1 MLRAEA
7 AAAAPSTLVSSM
19 PTRRTLALG
28 ALGFL
33 GLVLAVLLLAPFLLR
48 DRISARLQA
57 EASKSLNATVAW
69 SELSLGLIRSFPNL
83 ALGLENL
90 SVAGVGPFAGDTLV
104 RLRRLDLVLDLGSAI
119 RVARGGG
126 PLVVRRVALDQPVIR
141 LRVLEDGTANW
152 DINRKKADKPAAPS
166 DDEGMTLALRE
177 FRIDDGTLSMDNR
190 PAGLIASLDG
200 IRHRLS
206 GDLSRDK
213 VTLRTATT
221 VDTASLAF
229 AGVPW
234 LNGVRVALDADLDA
248 NVTERRYTLDKG
260 QLRLNN
266 LGLVLSGT
274 VQPGE
279 PNTALD
285 LTFSSPSTAFAD
297 ILSLVPAVY
306 RHDVAKLQT
315 SGTMAVAG
323 KVKGNHGPNAFPS
336 LNLTAT
342 VANGNF
348 RYPDLPLPAREIAF
362 DLAITNPGGSVD
374 STVVQLQRFHMRL
387 GDRPLDA
394 ALTVR
399 TPVSDPDVDFSARG
413 SLDLA
418 DVGRTVKLE
427 DVKQLTGL
435 INADFAVRTRKS
447 WVDQS
452 RHDLINARG
461 TIGIARMI
469 LQSATL
475 PYAARVD
482 SLLLR
487 FTPQRAE
494 MATLTG
500 AVGSS
505 DFRASGSLDNL
516 IGYVM
521 KDEVIRGTATVHS
534 RHFNLNEWK
543 SEEKRGAIAV
553 PANLDFRLQVTA
565 DSITYGKLGLTGARG
580 EVTIKDQRA
589 TLTGFRLNLL
599 GGAARADGFY
609 ETSNPERPTFDFRMG
624 LDSLSLPRAFASLA
638 TVQALVPIARY
649 ATGVISTQVHLAGP
663 LGKDLMPV
671 LSALTGGGSFSTGGL
686 VVKEF
691 PPMVRLADV
700 LSLDQVRNP
709 TIPAVR
715 GMFEVANGRMSVKP
729 FDVTVGDI
737 AMKVSGSSGIDQ
749 SIDYNLAMAV
759 PVKLLGGG
767 ATRAVTQLAATAGK
781 AGLDLGVVDAVS
793 IGVEIGGTITNPSI
807 KPTFSGTAGSVREGV
822 QRAAEQVV
830 DDKVTEVKQQVDSAA
845 LAQKRRA
852 VAEAEAQAARIR
864 EEADSAAAKLRR
876 EGDQA
881 AAGLLEKATTPA
893 SKLLAQ
899 PAADRIKREAN
910 AKADRIVREADTRA
924 GKLTDEARRQAE

>member
-1 MLRAEA
+1 
-7 AAAAPSTLVSSM
+7 M
-19 PTRRTLALG
+19 PCRYFPTMTSRRNLALG
-28 ALGFL
+28 ALGIL
-33 GLVLAVLLLAPFLLR
+33 GLVLAVLLLVPVLFR
-48 DRISARLQA
+48 DRISERLQA
-57 EASKSLNATVAW
+57 EASKSLNAKVAW
-69 SELSLGLIRSFPNL
+69 SGLSLGLIRSFPNL

-90 SVAGVGPFAGDTLV
+90 SVAGVGPFEGDTLAK
-104 RLRRLDLVLDLGSAI
+104 LRRLDLVLDLGSAL

-141 LRVLEDGTANW
+141 LRVLEDGKANW
-152 DINRKKADKPAAPS
+152 DITRKDSDKAAAPS
-166 DDEGMTLALRE
+166 DGEGMALALRE
-177 FRIDDGTLSMDNR
+177 VRIDDGTLSMDNR
-190 PAGLIASLDG
+190 PAGLIASLAG

-221 VDTASLAF
+221 VDTTSLTF

-248 NVTERRYTLDKG
+248 DMQEKRYTLAKG
-260 QLRLNN
+260 DLKLNN
-266 LGLVLSGT
+266 LGLVMSGS

-279 PNTALD
+279 PNTAID

-297 ILSLVPAVY
+297 ILSLVPAIY
-306 RHDVAKLQT
+306 RHDIAKLQT

-342 VANGNF
+342 VANGSF
-348 RYPDLPLPAREIAF
+348 RYPDLPLPAREIGF
-362 DLAITNPGGSVD
+362 DLAVTNPGGSVD

-413 SLDLA
+413 SVDLA

-427 DVKQLTGL
+427 NVKELSGL
-435 INADFAVRTRKS
+435 VNADFAVRTRKS

-452 RHDLINARG
+452 RYDRINARG
-461 TIGIARMI
+461 TIGITRMAV
-469 LQSATL
+469 QSAAL
-475 PYAARVD
+475 PHAARVD
-482 SLLLR
+482 SALLR

-494 MATLTG
+494 LATLTG
-500 AVGSS
+500 AIGSS
-505 DFRASGSLDNL
+505 DFRASGTLDNL

-521 KDEVIRGTATVHS
+521 KDEVIRGTANVHS

-543 SEEKRGAIAV
+543 SDEKSGAIPV
-553 PANLDFRLQVTA
+553 PANVDFRLQVTA

-580 EVTIKDQRA
+580 EVAIKDQRA

-599 GGAARADGFY
+599 GGTARADGFY
-609 ETSNPERPTFDFRMG
+609 ETTNPERPTFDFKMG
-624 LDSLSLPRAFASLA
+624 LDSLSLPKAFASLA

-649 ATGVISTQVHLAGP
+649 ANGVLSTQLHLAGP

-671 LSALTGGGSFSTGGL
+671 LTALTGGGSFSTGGL

-737 AMKVSGSSGIDQ
+737 AMKVSGSNGIDQ
-749 SIDYNLAMAV
+749 SIDYDLAMAV

-767 ATRAVTQLAATAGK
+767 ATRAVSQLAATAGK
-781 AGLDLGVVDAVS
+781 AGLDLGAVDAVS

-830 DDKVTEVKQQVDSAA
+830 EEKVTEVKQQVDSAA

-864 EEADSAAAKLRR
+864 QEADSAAAKVRR

-881 AAGLLEKATTPA
+881 AAAILEKATSPA
-893 SKLLAQ
+893 AKLLAQ
-899 PAADRIKREAN
+899 PAADKVKREAN
-910 AKADRIVREADTRA
+910 ARADQIVREADTRA
-924 GKLTDEARRQAE
+924 KKLTDEARRQAE